1 MPDVVFDACVLSN
14 FALADSWKIVEGL
27 YRNSAFIMDFVYA
40 EILGGIRKGYEDLQ
54 IVRKAVREGSLGR
67 IALSPVLEI
76 GLFEDLSVSLGAGEA
91 SSIAAAKARGMVFA
105 CDDREARRQSDL
117 LGVRLTGTIGI
128 LVKAVRGRIL
138 RREEADRIF
147 ARMIEKGFFSPI
159 RSLKEIPGFKR

>member
-1 MPDVVFDACVLSN
+1 M
-14 FALADSWKIVEGL
+14 IVEGL
-27 YRNSAFIMDFVYA
+27 YRNSAFVTDFVYA
-40 EILGGIRKGYEDLQ
+40 EILAGIRKGRQELL
-54 IVRKAVREGSLGR
+54 IVRKAVREGRLGR

-105 CDDREARRQSDL
+105 CDDREARRQSGL

-128 LVKAVRGRIL
+128 LARAVRVRTIP
-138 RREEADRIF
+138 REEADRILT
-147 ARMIEKGFFSPI
+147 RMIEKGFFSPI